1 MNKSALLA
9 IAALGGLILIGV
21 SLKKDD
27 NQKDILKDQAQID
40 SKSIPSDISMI
51 PVFPGVQVLNV
62 NDVQSEEA
70 RDISLSLNVEASIS
84 DINDWYRKSLS
95 ENGWSIKSDKNI
107 AGYQIIQGEN
117 NNLYTSIQAA
127 NGDNLGFARISQQ
140 IKIRK

>member
-1 MNKSALLA
+1 MNKSVILA
-9 IAALGGLILIGV
+9 IVALGGLILIGV

-27 NQKDILKDQAQID
+27 SQKDILKDQTQID
-40 SKSIPSDISMI
+40 TKSIPSDISMI
-51 PVFPGVQVLNV
+51 PVYPGAQVLNT
-62 NDVQSEEA
+62 NDVQGEES
-70 RDISLSLNVEASIS
+70 RDISLSLGVKASIS

-117 NNLYTSIQAA
+117 NNFYTSIQAA
-127 NGDNLGFARISQQ
+127 NGDDLGFARISQQ